1 MNIIL
6 FGPPGSGKGTQSKVI
21 ESTLGLKQ
29 VSTGDIV
36 RAEIKSGS
44 EIGLKIKN
52 VVDTGG
58 YTSDEIIFDLFRKAL
73 GPSKSGFIFDGFPR
87 TLNQVKLLEDYLAER
102 GEEISI
108 VILLEVNESTL
119 VKRLAGRFSCK
130 TCGAVYNDYTKQPKV
145 ENVCDICGNSE
156 FVRRADD
163 TEDAVKTRFGV
174 YKSQTEPLI
183 AYFSDANKVLRVDGE
198 KDPEEISRDILEYL
212 KTFKSGQD
220 VVKSVQ

>member
-21 ESTLGLKQ
+21 ESALGLKQ

-36 RAEIKSGS
+36 RTEIMSGS
-44 EIGLKIKN
+44 EVGLKIKSI
-52 VVDTGG
+52 VDSGG
-58 YTSDEIIFDLFRKAL
+58 YASDEIIFDLFRKAL
-73 GPSKSGFIFDGFPR
+73 GTSKSGFIFDGFPR

-108 VILLEVNESTL
+108 VVLLEVNESTL
-119 VKRLAGRFSCK
+119 VKRLSGRFSCK
-130 TCGAVYNDYTKQPKV
+130 TCGAVYNDFTKNTKV
-145 ENVCDICGNSE
+145 ENVCDICGNSD

-163 TEDAVKTRFGV
+163 TEEAVKTRFGI

-183 AYFSDANKVLRVDGE
+183 AYFSDANKVMRVDGE
-198 KDPEEISRDILEYL
+198 KNPEEISRDILGCL
-212 KTFKSGQD
+212 RTFKSDQD
-220 VVKSVQ
+220 VVKSV